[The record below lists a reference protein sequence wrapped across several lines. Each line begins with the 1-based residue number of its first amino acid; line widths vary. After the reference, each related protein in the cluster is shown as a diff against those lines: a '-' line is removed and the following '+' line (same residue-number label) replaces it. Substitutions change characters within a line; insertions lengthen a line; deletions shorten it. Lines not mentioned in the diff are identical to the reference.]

1 MLSVALQAQDIYQ
14 QVINRAIRAVPA
26 EWSFP
31 NDDAHIIMIRDYQAF
46 LVSHPAI
53 RERYEFRKLGTED
66 IAFSVR
72 GSWPI
77 FVNIDRHKAFLDACN
92 RQGGEA
98 VLYVLAGML
107 VHEQVHIRG
116 DARESSA
123 LLEELLVDRR
133 FGREGKLTAAVDLNA
148 LADQYLS
155 ALESERKGMV
165 QLVEARK

>member
-1 MLSVALQAQDIYQ
+1 
-14 QVINRAIRAVPA
+14 
-26 EWSFP
+26 
-31 NDDAHIIMIRDYQAF
+31 
-46 LVSHPAI
+46 
-53 RERYEFRKLGTED
+53 
-66 IAFSVR
+66 
-72 GSWPI
+72 
-77 FVNIDRHKAFLDACN
+77 
-92 RQGGEA
+92 
-98 VLYVLAGML
+98 LYVLAGML